1 VRHPEGQQDHRAAGM
16 WYEDLVEGAIVQHAV
31 TRTVTESDNV
41 LFCTMTM
48 NPQPLH
54 LDKEFAATT
63 EFGRPLVNSLLTL
76 SILVGLS
83 VWELTLGT
91 TVANLGFEEITFPAP
106 VFVGDTLTASTRIV
120 STRASRSR
128 PDAGIASFQHS
139 AFNQDG
145 ALVARCTRTAMMRR
159 RPPRTR

>member
-1 VRHPEGQQDHRAAGM
+1 MEQAVGEAGRRATGM
-16 WYEDLVEGAIVQHAV
+16 WYEDLVEGTIVQHAV

-41 LFCTMTM
+41 VFCTMTM

-76 SILVGLS
+76 GLLVGLS

-91 TVANLGFEEITFPAP
+91 TVANLGFEEIVFPAP
-106 VFVGDTLTASTRIV
+106 VFVGDTLRASTRIV
-120 STRASRSR
+120 ATRPSHSR
-128 PDAGIASFQHS
+128 PDAGIASFEHS

-145 ALVARCTRTAMMRR
+145 TLVARCTRSAMMRR
-159 RPPRTR
+159 RPQPTE